1 MRGRPAAR
9 KPGSG
14 LRDRYAPNG
23 PRLRYVLGMSNAASN
38 PTTKQIAADPA
49 T

>member
-1 MRGRPAAR
+1 MWGRLAAR

-14 LRDRYAPNG
+14 LRDLYALHG
-23 PRLRYVLGMSNAASN
+23 PRSRYVLGMSNAASN